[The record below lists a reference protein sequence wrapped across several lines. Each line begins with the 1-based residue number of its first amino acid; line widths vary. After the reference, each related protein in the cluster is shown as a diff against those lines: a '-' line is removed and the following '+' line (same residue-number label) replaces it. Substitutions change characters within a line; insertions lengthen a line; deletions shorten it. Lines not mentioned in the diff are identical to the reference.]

1 MRNQIWEN
9 LHPIS
14 HLASEKWEVGPKRE
28 FSSLKVY
35 PQDSGGGNLAK
46 KDTKMGYVEIMLM
59 MDSMQV
65 LVRVGRL
72 KPVFVS
78 SPWYNLASQSESGT
92 QI

>member
-35 PQDSGGGNLAK
+35 PLALDAPLEVSMATAILSIEGTKGN
-46 KDTKMGYVEIMLM
+46 
-59 MDSMQV
+59 
-65 LVRVGRL
+65 VRVR
-72 KPVFVS
+72 
-78 SPWYNLASQSESGT
+78 NL
-92 QI
+92 